1 MSEHIDVSIFED
13 NNALRNSLN
22 LLIDGTEGLNMV
34 GLHGNGEGIQEI
46 VKKEKPQVIL
56 MDLNMPVVG
65 GLEAIRLVREMD
77 RDVKIIVLTVFE
89 DNEKVFTALQCGAD
103 GYLLKKSP
111 PNELLDSIRKVMKG
125 GAPLT
130 PAIARMV
137 VNFFRNDEFQKDKK
151 SIKLTAQETKV
162 LRLLS
167 KGNSYKMIADHLF
180 VSIDTIRSHIKNIY
194 KKLQVHSKSEAVQK
208 AVEHRIL

>member
-1 MSEHIDVSIFED
+1 MSEQIDVSIFED

-22 LLIDGTEGLNMV
+22 LLIDGTEGLNVV
-34 GLHGNGEGIQEI
+34 GQHGNGEGIQEI
-46 VKKEKPQVIL
+46 IKKEKPQVIL

-77 RDVKIIVLTVFE
+77 GDVKIIVLTVFE

-137 VNFFRNDEFQKDKK
+137 VNFFRNDELQEDKK

-208 AVEHRIL
+208 AVEQRIL